1 MHPAI
6 ELRVLRYAVA
16 VAEELHFSRA
26 ALRLHVTQPC
36 LSKQIRDLEATLGVQ
51 LFARTNRAVRVTK
64 AGRAFVQEATK
75 ALAHSERAIE
85 LARQTDHGSNGCL
98 RVGYTPRMNF
108 TLLSLI
114 RRLCLYQRHEFSVTL
129 HSSPTQFQM
138 VSLLNG
144 DLHAGF
150 VTLPLKNESLT
161 VRSVLRE
168 SLVLV
173 LPENHLFASKQ
184 TLLARE
190 LNNLPLIV
198 RARQF
203 HPAAYDQLQKLF
215 RKVGCQ
221 PKIVQE
227 VTTAAEAILLVKE
240 GLGITLVKRSA
251 LPLETRGIVSVT
263 VSDLSLYEETGLA
276 YRRDNRSARLQELI
290 QLIKNKAAEFAKN
303 CSELEAILDSARVHD
318 PRQLNLF

>member
-6 ELRVLRYAVA
+6 ELRLLRYAVA

-26 ALRLHVTQPC
+26 ALRLHVTQPS
-36 LSKQIRDLEATLGVQ
+36 LSKQIRQLEETLGVQ
-51 LFARTNRAVRVTK
+51 LFERTNRAVQLTK
-64 AGRAFVQEATK
+64 AGRFFVQEATK
-75 ALAHSERAIE
+75 ALAHSKRAVE
-85 LARQTDHGSNGCL
+85 LARQTDLGSNGCL
-98 RVGYTPRMNF
+98 QVGYTPRMNF
-108 TLLSLI
+108 VLLSLI
-114 RRLCLYQRHEFSVTL
+114 RRLCLNHRHKFSVTL

-161 VRSVLRE
+161 VRSVIRE
-168 SLVLV
+168 PLVLV

-190 LNNLPLIV
+190 LNNLPIIL

-203 HPAAYDQLQKLF
+203 HPAAYDQLQKLL

-227 VTTAAEAILLVKE
+227 VTTATEAILLVKE

-251 LPLETRGIVSVT
+251 LPLDTRGIASAT
-263 VSDLSLYEETGLA
+263 VSDLSLYEETGIA

-290 QLIKNKAAEFAKN
+290 QLIKNNGAEFAMN
-303 CSELEAILDSARVHD
+303 CGSEAIPDSTRIHD
-318 PRQLNLF
+318 PRQLELF